1 MAGCHLGLHLAIKVT
16 TNQKEFYLNMKE
28 LFSRVAWAIKI
39 IKTDPNL
46 DKGIR
51 DIDLAKK
58 LGTNDNTLAKY
69 RKEQG
74 LLKSEVVEKLVSLYN
89 FNPQWLFKGQGEPFP
104 GARTKYPEVCGPE
117 TKLLADQPEDAQ
129 TGKFVLISQVN
140 GRISAGA
147 GLLPDDSVDIKI
159 AFRRNWIKKKGSP
172 ENMSLIK
179 VSGDSMQP
187 TLLSGDIALVD
198 HGHNYIDPQGGI
210 YAIAVD
216 GEIMIKRV
224 QPIPGGKILVISD
237 NKNYERLEMDSGQSH
252 INGKVIWFCRDIER

>member
-1 MAGCHLGLHLAIKVT
+1 MTEKEIKDIDSGKRLVFLR
-16 TNQKEFYLNMKE
+16 NQKKISQKLAAISIGIALSTLQRYEYGILPSRKNIKKIQLFYGCNETWLLTGE
-28 LFSRVAWAIKI
+28 GIPFS
-39 IKTDPNL
+39 
-46 DKGIR
+46 
-51 DIDLAKK
+51 
-58 LGTNDNTLAKY
+58 
-69 RKEQG
+69 
-74 LLKSEVVEKLVSLYN
+74 
-89 FNPQWLFKGQGEPFP
+89 
-104 GARTKYPEVCGPE
+104 GARDKYKDVCGPGTE
-117 TKLLADQPEDAQ
+117 LVADQPEGAQ
-129 TGKFVLISQVN
+129 TSKFVLISQVN
-140 GRISAGA
+140 GRISAGT

-159 AFRRNWIKKKGSP
+159 AFRRDWIKKKGKP

-237 NKNYERLEMDSGQSH
+237 NKNYERLEMDSGQIQ

>member
-1 MAGCHLGLHLAIKVT
+1 MVDKKIKDVEFGDRLTLLRKKKGLSRAAAAKEIGLGLSSLQQYEAGFLPGPINTEKI
-16 TNQKEFYLNMKE
+16 QSFYGCSK
-28 LFSRVAWAIKI
+28 SW
-39 IKTDPNL
+39 
-46 DKGIR
+46 
-51 DIDLAKK
+51 
-58 LGTNDNTLAKY
+58 
-69 RKEQG
+69 
-74 LLKSEVVEKLVSLYN
+74 LLTGE
-89 FNPQWLFKGQGEPFP
+89 GEPFP
-104 GARTKYPEVCGPE
+104 DARTKYPEACGPE
-117 TKLLADQPEDAQ
+117 TELVADQPEDAQ
-129 TGKFVLISQVN
+129 TSKFVLISQVN

-159 AFRRNWIKKKGSP
+159 AFRRDWIKKKGNP

-198 HGHNYIDPQGGI
+198 HGHNYLDLQGGI

-237 NKNYERLEMDSGQSH
+237 NKQYTPLE
-252 INGKVIWFCRDIER
+252 IAAENIRVNGKVIWYARELER

>member
-1 MAGCHLGLHLAIKVT
+1 M
-16 TNQKEFYLNMKE
+16 Y
-28 LFSRVAWAIKI
+28 
-39 IKTDPNL
+39 
-46 DKGIR
+46 
-51 DIDLAKK
+51 
-58 LGTNDNTLAKY
+58 
-69 RKEQG
+69 
-74 LLKSEVVEKLVSLYN
+74 
-89 FNPQWLFKGQGEPFP
+89 GESVPFP
-104 GARTKYPEVCGPE
+104 SARIKYPEACGPE
-117 TKLLADQPEDAQ
+117 TELVADQSEDAQ
-129 TGKFVLISQVN
+129 TSKFVLISQVN

-159 AFRRNWIKKKGSP
+159 AFRRDWIKKKGNP

-179 VSGDSMQP
+179 VPGDSMQP

-252 INGKVIWFCRDIER
+252 INGKVIWYARELER